1 MLCRMKIKWVKI
13 KAAHDWTFTYYK
25 WLERW
30 SASSPINAELSNQKW
45 AFISNIT
52 MSHFLDNEV
61 GPNPFFPVYT
71 LRQKHQYN
79 PKDEFTQQFFMVPQG
94 TRVTAK
100 NIYLTPLII
109 KNQIYC
115 CGRNRLDE

>member
-1 MLCRMKIKWVKI
+1 
-13 KAAHDWTFTYYK
+13 
-25 WLERW
+25 
-30 SASSPINAELSNQKW
+30 
-45 AFISNIT
+45 

-94 TRVTAK
+94 TRVTPK
-100 NIYLTPLII
+100 DIYLTSLII

-115 CGRNRLDE
+115 CGRNRLDA